1 MTKSK
6 IRVGVIGLGYLG
18 KFHFEKYSSNKS
30 VKLTSIVDIDKK
42 NLDLV
47 NSKEIYKSTSYKDII
62 GKVDAVSIV
71 TPTITHF
78 SIAKFFLD
86 NKVHVLLEKPMTESV
101 TQAKKLNEIA
111 KKTKRILQIGHLE
124 QFNPAIRKLK
134 SLLNEPEFIE
144 VHRLCKFNPRAID
157 VDVVLDLMIH
167 DIDIVLS
174 LINKNIKKISVS
186 GKKVITTLIDIANV
200 RIEFEN
206 NVVANL
212 TASRISTKNE
222 RKMRIFLK
230 NAYYS
235 VDFINNELK
244 RLIKNKSNS
253 FKTTSFQFR
262 KSDPLNEEIKN
273 FINTCY
279 GREKSMTSGECG
291 LQALTVAKNITRN
304 LSKK

>member
-1 MTKSK
+1 MVNSK

-18 KFHFEKYSSNKS
+18 KFHFEKYRLNKS
-30 VKLTSIVDIDKK
+30 VNLTSIVDIDKK
-42 NLDLV
+42 NLDLID
-47 NSKEIYKSTSYKDII
+47 STDIYKTTSFKDII

-101 TQAKKLNEIA
+101 SQAKKLNLIA
-111 KKTKRILQIGHLE
+111 KKRKCILQIGHLE

-134 SLLNEPEFIE
+134 SLINAPEFIE

-167 DIDIVLS
+167 DIDIVSS
-174 LINKNIKKISVS
+174 LIDRRVKKLSVS
-186 GKKVITTLIDIANV
+186 GKKVITNLIDIANV
-200 RIEFEN
+200 RVEFEDN
-206 NVVANL
+206 IVANL
-212 TASRISTKNE
+212 TASRISAKNE

-244 RLIKNKSNS
+244 RLVKSKNNS
-253 FKTTSFQFR
+253 FKTTKFQFK

-291 LQALTVAKNITRN
+291 LKALTIAKKITRN
-304 LSKK
+304 LLRK

>member
-1 MTKSK
+1 MNS
-6 IRVGVIGLGYLG
+6 
-18 KFHFEKYSSNKS
+18 
-30 VKLTSIVDIDKK
+30 DK
-42 NLDLV
+42 V
-47 NSKEIYKSTSYKDII
+47 YRSTSYKDII

-78 SIAKFFLD
+78 SIAKFFLE

-101 TQAKKLNEIA
+101 SEAKKLNAIA
-111 KKTKRILQIGHLE
+111 KKSKCILQIGHLE

-134 SLLNEPEFIE
+134 SQLKAPEFIE

-157 VDVVLDLMIH
+157 VDVILDLMIH

-174 LINKNIKKISVS
+174 LIDKNIKKISVS
-186 GKKVITTLIDIANV
+186 GKKVITNLVDIANV
-200 RIEFEN
+200 RIEFED

-244 RLIKNKSNS
+244 RLIKNKGNS
-253 FKTTSFQFR
+253 FKTTNFEFK
-262 KSDPLNEEIKN
+262 KSDSLNDEIKN
-273 FINTCY
+273 FINACY
-279 GREKSMTSGECG
+279 GKEKSMTSGECG
-291 LQALTVAKNITRN
+291 LKALIVAKNITRS
-304 LSKK
+304 LSRK